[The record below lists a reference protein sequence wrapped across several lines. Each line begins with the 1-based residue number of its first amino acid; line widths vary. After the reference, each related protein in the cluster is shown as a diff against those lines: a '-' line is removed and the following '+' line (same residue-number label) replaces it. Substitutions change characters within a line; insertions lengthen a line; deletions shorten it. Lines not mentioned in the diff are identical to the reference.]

1 VHGGYGY
8 TREYPVEQLYRDN
21 RLNAIHEGTHGIQ
34 ALDLL
39 GRKAGLQD
47 GAALQLLMREIDRTV
62 RAVRECES
70 PELRQ
75 YAQDLAAAVDGLME
89 TTRNLLCASASGETD
104 FALANAS
111 VYLEMMGH
119 IVVAWIWLRQALI
132 AVAGVVQ
139 AHDADRDFY
148 QGKLQACAYF
158 FRWELPKTRH
168 QKELLNGMDRTSF
181 EMQIAW
187 F

>member
-1 VHGGYGY
+1 
-8 TREYPVEQLYRDN
+8 
-21 RLNAIHEGTHGIQ
+21 
-34 ALDLL
+34 
-39 GRKAGLQD
+39 
-47 GAALQLLMREIDRTV
+47 
-62 RAVRECES
+62 
-70 PELRQ
+70 
-75 YAQDLAAAVDGLME
+75 
-89 TTRNLLCASASGETD
+89 
-104 FALANAS
+104 
-111 VYLEMMGH
+111 MMGH
-119 IVVAWIWLRQALI
+119 IVVAWVWWRQALV
-132 AVAGVVQ
+132 AVAGLAR